1 MHRRLTAETKVS
13 WRKTGDQSQTKET
26 KLNTRQETGKLKQ
39 EVTKHQTQ
47 RQRLDKTHGGG
58 TNTELHINNN
68 REQNQKLRL
77 RNKQK
82 AKRDIKNYI
91 KTTQ

>member
-1 MHRRLTAETKVS
+1 MPSGRTATQTGKTNDARTKNTCKLRPYIHRRLTGETKVS

-47 RQRLDKTHGGG
+47 RQRLDKTHRKPS
-58 TNTELHINNN
+58 EIS
-68 REQNQKLRL
+68 R
-77 RNKQK
+77 
-82 AKRDIKNYI
+82 
-91 KTTQ
+91 TT